1 MTEAPKQERDER
13 EVPDHGQL
21 ESAARALLAML
32 DRADWKLATAESCT
46 GGFLSSLVTDIEGL
60 SHCLDR
66 GYVCY
71 SVAAKHAMLG
81 IDPGLIDQHGAVS
94 EPVARALAENSLCL
108 ADAQLSLAITGFA
121 GSSDPDEREGAGV
134 AYIGVAVPDQ
144 SWVYRVDYGERPRRD
159 IRNMVTL
166 AALAIGLRTAK
177 DQRGD

>member
-1 MTEAPKQERDER
+1 MSEQSPSDDRQ
-13 EVPDHGQL
+13 VPDDAQL
-21 ESAARALLAML
+21 TAAARALLAML
-32 DRADWKLATAESCT
+32 DRHGWTLATAESCT
-46 GGFLSSLVTDIEGL
+46 GGFLSSLLTDVEGL

-71 SVAAKHAMLG
+71 SVAAKRDMLG
-81 IDPGLIDQHGAVS
+81 IDPGLIEAHGAVS

-121 GSSDPDEREGAGV
+121 GSSDPEESEGAGV
-134 AYIGVAVPDQ
+134 AHIGVAVPDQ

-166 AALAIGLRTAK
+166 AALAVGLRTAK
-177 DQRGD
+177 DRSLS

>member
-1 MTEAPKQERDER
+1 MREALDPERDER
-13 EVPDHGQL
+13 VVPDSAQL
-21 ESAARALLAML
+21 EAAARALLAML
-32 DRADWKLATAESCT
+32 DRQGWTLATAESCT
-46 GGFLSSLVTDIEGL
+46 GGFLSSLLTDIEGL

-71 SVAAKHAMLG
+71 SVAAKQDMLG
-81 IDPGLIDQHGAVS
+81 IDPGLIAAHGAVS

-108 ADAQLSLAITGFA
+108 ADSQLSLAITGFA
-121 GSSDPDEREGAGV
+121 GPSDPEESEGAGV
-134 AYIGVAVPDQ
+134 AHIGVAVPDQ

-177 DQRGD
+177 DRSAP